1 MAFATGLA
9 TRSRHAPH
17 AREWRHVHRRPLEL
31 VGGAHS
37 AGMSSGVH
45 KVCVRCLVAAGGVFG
60 MYAARLGTSLRCG
73 SIAVYLYYCTYR
85 TGSPMYGTV
94 SARDSCATN
103 VFTTRFMC
111 DLNAYQVFTKVV
123 KVYFEKYFTYEP

>member
-1 MAFATGLA
+1 MGRGL
-9 TRSRHAPH
+9 TTSM
-17 AREWRHVHRRPLEL
+17 RRRQR
-31 VGGAHS
+31 VS
-37 AGMSSGVH
+37 
-45 KVCVRCLVAAGGVFG
+45 KVSGGVFG

-73 SIAVYLYYCTYR
+73 SIAVYLYF
-85 TGSPMYGTV
+85 V
-94 SARDSCATN
+94 H